1 MPSKRHPSARV
12 TSPLSSLDAVRA
24 IAADFDWL
32 AQAGVLFDLDGVIT
46 PTAEIHEHAWG
57 ALFADF
63 DFTGADYLRS
73 IDGKPRYD
81 GVRSFLS
88 SRNVTLP
95 DGDPSDAPGDDT
107 VCAMGNRK
115 NELFNAILQR
125 DGIAPYPASL
135 ATLDLLDRAGIPSAI
150 VSSSKNARSV
160 LDAAGLG
167 MRFDVVVDGVVAA
180 AEHIIGKPAPD
191 MFLHAARRIGVDPS
205 DAVVVEDAV
214 SGVAA
219 GAAGG
224 FAVVIG
230 VDRGAGTQ
238 TLLDHGATFVVADLA
253 ELLG

>member
-1 MPSKRHPSARV
+1 MTV
-12 TSPLSSLDAVRA
+12 T
-24 IAADFDWL
+24 AADFDWL
-32 AQAGVLFDLDGVIT
+32 AYAGVLFDLDGVIT

-57 ALFADF
+57 ELFADF
-63 DFTGADYLRS
+63 DYTGADYLRY

-88 SRNVTLP
+88 SRNVELP
-95 DGDPSDAPGDDT
+95 DGDPTDAPGDDT

-115 NELFNAILQR
+115 NALFNTILER
-125 DGIAPYPASL
+125 DGIAPYPSSL
-135 ATLDLLDRAGIPSAI
+135 ATIDMLDAADIASAI
-150 VSSSKNARSV
+150 VSSSKNARNV

-167 MRFDVVVDGVVAA
+167 KRFDVVVDGVVAA
-180 AEHIIGKPAPD
+180 SEHIAGKPAPD
-191 MFLHAARRIGVDPS
+191 MFLDAARKIGVDPAG
-205 DAVVVEDAV
+205 AVVVEDAV

-230 VDRGAGTQ
+230 VDRGAGAE

-253 ELLG
+253 ELLA